1 MPGMKASARAVVIG
15 GGVVG
20 ASVLYH
26 LAKIGWADVLLLEKS
41 ELTSGSTW
49 HAAGGMHTFNG
60 EANNSR
66 LQKYTID
73 LYREIEALSGQS
85 CGLHPN
91 GGLMLAATQG
101 ELDSLKLICS
111 RARYL
116 GMETRMITLDEAR
129 EFNPLIDARHFIGAL
144 WRADGG
150 HCDPSGTTHAYVKAA
165 RALGASV
172 ERYTRVL
179 SLAQRADGT
188 WDVVTDKGTVH
199 AEHVVNC
206 AGLWAREIGRMVGI
220 ELPVLAMEHHYL
232 LTEDIPELKGR
243 EREIVNTT
251 DYAGEIYMR
260 QERGGALIGT
270 YEPHGKVWAPVR
282 TPDDFSMQ
290 LLPDDFER
298 LAPCFEVGFEHFP
311 ALGRAGIR
319 KAINGPFTFA
329 PDGNPL
335 VGPVRGVRNFWVACA
350 VMAGFSQ
357 GGGIGLVLSRWMAAN
372 DPGQDILS
380 MDVAR
385 FGAFATPRYTSIKVP
400 ENYGRRFRLA
410 YPNEEL
416 PAARPVRRSP
426 IYDRLKAA
434 GAVMGANFGLEHA
447 LWFAPQGMA
456 PAETPTY
463 RRSEAFPIVRAECQ
477 AVRRSAGLY
486 ETTNYGKYEITG
498 RGARAWLDRVFACRI
513 PRPGRLGLAPM
524 LNPAG
529 RIVGDLSIACL
540 AEDRYFIVGSGFA
553 EEFHLRWFWASEPP
567 ANVFVRSAASTL
579 AGFSIAGP
587 RSREIVQSLVRD
599 DLSASAFRFFD
610 VRETAVGYA
619 PALLTR
625 AGFTGEL
632 GYEIWTTPDYFA
644 SLYDDL
650 LDAGRDVGLVHFGG
664 RALSSLRLEKGYG
677 SFNKDFRPDYT
688 PGETGLDRF
697 VDFTKADFV
706 GRSAVLAE
714 RAVGPKRRFVVMEVE
729 ARDADVVGYESIMQD
744 GQAVGYVTSGA
755 YGHCVDKSLA
765 AGYVPTALAREG
777 ERFEIDVLGELCAAT
792 VRLEPLHDPQGLRL
806 RS

>member
-1 MPGMKASARAVVIG
+1 MKSSARAVVIG

-26 LAKIGWADVLLLEKS
+26 LAKIGWRDVLLLEKS

-60 EANNSR
+60 EANISR

-73 LYREIEALSGQS
+73 LYREIEAASGQS

-91 GGLMLAATQG
+91 GGLMLAATPG

-116 GMETRMITLDEAR
+116 GMETEMIPLAEACR
-129 EFNPLIDARHFIGAL
+129 LNPLIDPGYFIGAL

-165 RALGASV
+165 RALGAQA
-172 ERYTRVL
+172 ERFTRVL
-179 SLAQRADGT
+179 ALTARRDGS

-206 AGLWAREIGRMVGI
+206 AGLWARDVGHMVGI

-232 LTEDIPELKGR
+232 ITEDLPELEGR
-243 EREIVNTT
+243 DREIVNTT
-251 DYAGEIYMR
+251 DYSGEIYLR

-270 YEPHGKVWAPVR
+270 YESNGVVWSPVE
-282 TPDDFSMQ
+282 TPEEFSMQ
-290 LLPDDFER
+290 LLPEDFER
-298 LAPCFEVGFEHFP
+298 LAPSFEVGFRHFP
-311 ALGRAGIR
+311 ALGRVGIR
-319 KAINGPFTFA
+319 KAVNGPFTFA

-335 VGPVRGVRNFWVACA
+335 IGPVRGVRNFWVACA

-357 GGGIGLVLSRWMAAN
+357 GGGIGLMLSRWMAEG
-372 DPGQDILS
+372 DPGQDIIS

-385 FGAFATPRYTSIKVP
+385 FGAFATPKYTSLKVP
-400 ENYGRRFRLA
+400 ENYSRRFRLA

-426 IYDRLKAA
+426 IYERLKAA
-434 GAVMGANFGLEHA
+434 GAVMGANFALEQA
-447 LWFAPQGMA
+447 LWFAPPGVA
-456 PAETPTY
+456 GAETPTY
-463 RRSEAFPIVRAECQ
+463 RRSEAFPIVRAECR
-477 AVRRSAGLY
+477 AVRSAVGLY
-486 ETTNYGKYEITG
+486 ETTNYGKYEVTG
-498 RGARAWLDRVFACRI
+498 RGARAWLDRVFASRI
-513 PRPGRLGLAPM
+513 PKPGRFALAPM

-540 AEDRYFIVGSGFA
+540 ADDRFLIVGSGFA
-553 EEFHLRWFWASEPP
+553 EEFHLRWFSSSDPP
-567 ANVFVRSAASTL
+567 PDVFLRSAASTL
-579 AGFSIAGP
+579 CGFSIAGP
-587 RSREIVQSLVRD
+587 RSRELLQKLVRL
-599 DLSASAFRFFD
+599 DLSAGAFKLFD
-610 VRETAVGYA
+610 VQETAVGFA
-619 PALLTR
+619 PAIVTR

-632 GYEIWTTPDYFA
+632 GYEVWTTPDYFA
-644 SLYDDL
+644 MLYDDIL
-650 LDAGRDVGLVHFGG
+650 EAGHGLGLTHFGG
-664 RALSSLRLEKGYG
+664 RALTSLRLEKAYG
-677 SFNKDFRPDYT
+677 SFNKDFRPDHT

-697 VDFTKADFV
+697 VDFSKPAFT
-706 GRSAVLAE
+706 GRSAALAE
-714 RAVGPKRRFVVMEVE
+714 RALGAKRRFVVMEVAE
-729 ARDADVVGYESIMQD
+729 ADAEVVGYESIMKE
-744 GQAVGYVTSGA
+744 GAAVGYVTSGA
-755 YGHCVDKSLA
+755 YGHCIDRSLA
-765 AGYVPTALAREG
+765 AGYVPAELVRDGA
-777 ERFEIDVLGELCAAT
+777 RFEIDVLGEIRTAT
-792 VRLEPLHDPQGLRL
+792 VRLQALYDPQGLRL

>member
-1 MPGMKASARAVVIG
+1 MKDSARAVIIG

-20 ASVLYH
+20 ASTLYH
-26 LAKIGWADVLLLEKS
+26 LAKIGWTDVLLVEKS

-60 EANNSR
+60 EANISR

-73 LYREIEALSGQS
+73 LYREIEALSGHS

-91 GGLMLAATQG
+91 GGLMLAATPG

-116 GMETRMITLDEAR
+116 GMDTQMISLAEAQR
-129 EFNPLIDARHFIGAL
+129 LNPLIDPRYFIGAL

-165 RALGASV
+165 RQLGAAV
-172 ERYTRVL
+172 ERFTRVL
-179 SLAQRADGT
+179 SLGQRRDGS

-206 AGLWAREIGRMVGI
+206 AGLWAREIGHLVGI

-243 EREIVNTT
+243 SHEIVNTT

-270 YEPHGKVWAPVR
+270 YEPHGVLWSPVK
-282 TPDDFSMQ
+282 TPDDFAMQ

-298 LAPCFEVGFEHFP
+298 LAPYFEVGFQHFP

-335 VGPVRGVRNFWVACA
+335 VGPVRGLKNYWVACA

-357 GGGIGLVLSRWMAAN
+357 GGGIGLVLSRWMAHG
-372 DPGQDILS
+372 DPGQDIIS

-385 FGAFATPRYTSIKVP
+385 FGAFATPKYTTLKVP
-400 ENYGRRFRLA
+400 ENYARRFRLT

-416 PAARPVRRSP
+416 TAARPLRRSP
-426 IYDRLKAA
+426 IYDRLLAA
-434 GAVMGANFGLEHA
+434 GAVMGANFGLENA
-447 LWFAPQGMA
+447 LWFAPAGVA
-456 PAETPTY
+456 PQETPTY
-463 RRSEAFPIVRAECQ
+463 RRSEAFAVVRAECQ
-477 AVRRSAGLY
+477 AVRAGVGLY
-486 ETTNYGKYEITG
+486 ETSNYGKYEVSG
-498 RGARAWLDRVFACRI
+498 RGARAWLDRVFAARI
-513 PRPGRLGLAPM
+513 PRPGRIGLAPM

-529 RIVGDLSIACL
+529 RIMGDLSIACL
-540 AEDRYFIVGSGFA
+540 ADDRFMIVGSGFA
-553 EEFHLRWFWASEPP
+553 EEFHLRWFMAAEPP
-567 ANVFVRSAASTL
+567 ADVFVRSTAATFN
-579 AGFSIAGP
+579 GVSIAGP
-587 RSREIVQSLVRD
+587 RARELVQRLVRV
-599 DLSASAFRFFD
+599 DLSASAFKLFD
-610 VRETAVGYA
+610 ARQTAVGFS
-619 PALLTR
+619 PAILTR

-632 GYEIWTTPDYFA
+632 GYEIWTTPDYFTL
-644 SLYDDL
+644 LYDEL
-650 LDAGRDVGLVHFGG
+650 LNAGRDLGLVHFGG

-677 SFNKDFRPDYT
+677 SFNKDFRPDHT
-688 PGETGLDRF
+688 AGETGLDRF
-697 VDFTKADFV
+697 VDFSKADFV
-706 GRSAVLAE
+706 GREAAMAE
-714 RAVGPKRRFVVMEVE
+714 RVIGPQRRFVVLEV
-729 ARDADVVGYESIMQD
+729 DALDAEVIGYESILKD
-744 GQAVGYVTSGA
+744 AAAVGYVTSGA
-755 YGHCVDKSLA
+755 YGHCVGMSLA
-765 AGYVPTALAREG
+765 AGYIPATLAREG
-777 ERFEIDVLGELCAAT
+777 EPLTIDILGEMRAAT
-792 VRLEPLHDPQGLRL
+792 VRLAPLYDPLGLRL

>member
-1 MPGMKASARAVVIG
+1 MKASARAVVIG

-26 LAKIGWADVLLLEKS
+26 LAKIGWTDVLLLEKS

-60 EANNSR
+60 EANISR

-73 LYREIEALSGQS
+73 LYREIETLSGQS

-91 GGLMLAATQG
+91 GGLMLAATPG
-101 ELDSLKLICS
+101 ELDSLRLICS

-116 GMETRMITLDEAR
+116 GMETRMISLEQAL
-129 EFNPLIDARHFIGAL
+129 EFNPLIDPSHFIGAL

-150 HCDPSGTTHAYVKAA
+150 HCDPSGTTQAYVKAA
-165 RALGASV
+165 RKLGASV
-172 ERYTRVL
+172 ERFTRVTAL
-179 SLAQRADGT
+179 EQRSDGS
-188 WDVVTDKGTVH
+188 WDVRTDKGDVH

-206 AGLWAREIGRMVGI
+206 AGLWAREVGQLVGI

-232 LTEDIPELKGR
+232 LTEDLPELKGR

-251 DYAGEIYMR
+251 DYLGEIYMR
-260 QERGGALIGT
+260 QERGGCLIGT
-270 YEPHGKVWAPVR
+270 YEPHGIVWSPLH
-282 TPDDFSMQ
+282 TPEDFSMQ
-290 LLPDDFER
+290 LLPEDFER
-298 LAPCFEVGFEHFP
+298 LAPYFEVGFRHFP
-311 ALGRAGIR
+311 ALGRVGIR
-319 KAINGPFTFA
+319 KAVNGPFTFA

-335 VGPVRGVRNFWVACA
+335 VGPVRGLRNYWVACA

-357 GGGIGLVLSRWMAAN
+357 GGGIGLVLSRWMAQG

-385 FGAFATPRYTSIKVP
+385 FGAFATPKYTAIKVP
-400 ENYGRRFRLA
+400 ENYSRRFRLA

-416 PAARPVRRSP
+416 PAARPLRRSP
-426 IYDRLKAA
+426 VYERLKAA

-447 LWFAPQGMA
+447 LWFAPPGMA
-456 PAETPTY
+456 AVETPTY
-463 RRSEAFPIVRAECQ
+463 RRSEAFPVVREECL
-477 AVRRSAGLY
+477 AVRRAVGIY
-486 ETTNYGKYEITG
+486 ETTNYGKYQVTG

-513 PRPGRLGLAPM
+513 PGVGRLGLAPM
-524 LNPAG
+524 LNEAG

-540 AEDRYFIVGSGFA
+540 AEDEFLIIGSGFA
-553 EEFHLRWFWASEPP
+553 EEFHLRWFWQACPP
-567 ANVFVRSAASTL
+567 PDVQVRSAASTL

-587 RSREIVQSLVRD
+587 RARELLAPLVRI
-599 DLSASAFRFFD
+599 DLDAASFKLFSAR
-610 VRETAVGYA
+610 RTAVGLA

-632 GYEIWTTPDYFA
+632 GYEVWTTPDYFET
-644 SLYDDL
+644 LYDELLGAGSDL
-650 LDAGRDVGLVHFGG
+650 GLTHFGG

-688 PGETGLDRF
+688 PGETGLERF
-697 VDFTKADFV
+697 VDFNKAQFT
-706 GRSAVLAE
+706 GRSAALAA
-714 RAVGPKRRFVVMEVE
+714 RARGPERRFVVMEV
-729 ARDADVVGYESIMQD
+729 ADADAEVVGYESIMKE
-744 GQAVGYVTSGA
+744 GTAVGYVTSGA
-755 YGHCVDKSLA
+755 YGHYIGKSLA
-765 AGYVPTALAREG
+765 AGYVPTALARAG
-777 ERFEIDVLGELCAAT
+777 ARFEIDILGELRTAT
-792 VRLEPLHDPQGLRL
+792 VHLEPLYDPHGLKL
-806 RS
+806 RG

>member
-1 MPGMKASARAVVIG
+1 VLIG

-26 LAKIGWADVLLLEKS
+26 LARIGWTDVLLLEKG

-60 EANNSR
+60 EANISR

-91 GGLMLAATQG
+91 GGLMLAATPG

-116 GMETRMITLDEAR
+116 GMETEMISLEEAR
-129 EFNPLIDARHFIGAL
+129 NLNPLIDTSHFIGAL

-165 RALGASV
+165 RQLGASV
-172 ERYTRVL
+172 ERFTRVL
-179 SLAQRADGT
+179 SLGRCRDGT

-206 AGLWAREIGRMVGI
+206 AGLWAREVGHMVGI

-232 LTEDIPELKGR
+232 LTEDLPELKGR
-243 EREIVNTT
+243 EKEIVNTT
-251 DYAGEIYMR
+251 DYAGEIYLR
-260 QERGGALIGT
+260 QERGGVLIGT
-270 YEPHGKVWAPVR
+270 YEPHGIVWSPVK

-290 LLPDDFER
+290 LLPEDFER
-298 LAPCFEVGFEHFP
+298 LAPYFEVGFQHFP
-311 ALGRAGIR
+311 ALGRVGIR
-319 KAINGPFTFA
+319 KAVNGPFTFA

-335 VGPVRGVRNFWVACA
+335 VGPVRGVSNFWVACA

-357 GGGIGLVLSRWMAAN
+357 GGGIGLVLSRWMAEG
-372 DPGQDILS
+372 DPGQDIIS

-385 FGAFATPRYTSIKVP
+385 FGAFATPKYTSLKVP
-400 ENYGRRFRLA
+400 ENYSRRFRLA

-434 GAVMGANFGLEHA
+434 GALMGANFGLENA
-447 LWFAPQGMA
+447 LWFAPEGVA
-456 PAETPTY
+456 PTETPTY
-463 RRSEAFPIVRAECQ
+463 RRSEAFPVVRAECL
-477 AVRRSAGLY
+477 AVRSTVGLY
-486 ETTNYGKYEITG
+486 ETTNYGKYEVAG
-498 RGARAWLDRVFACRI
+498 RGARAWLDRVFASRI
-513 PRPGRLGLAPM
+513 PKPGRFALAPM

-529 RIVGDLSIACL
+529 RIMGDLSIACL
-540 AEDRYFIVGSGFA
+540 AQDRFLIVGSGFA
-553 EEFHLRWFWASEPP
+553 EEFHLRWFWASEP
-567 ANVFVRSAASTL
+567 AADVWVRSAASSL
-579 AGFSIAGP
+579 CGVSIAGP
-587 RSREIVQSLVRD
+587 RSRELVQRLVRD
-599 DLSASAFRFFD
+599 DLSPTAFKLFQ
-610 VRETAVGYA
+610 VRETAVGFA
-619 PALLTR
+619 PVILTR

-650 LDAGRDVGLVHFGG
+650 WDAGRELGLVHFGG
-664 RALSSLRLEKGYG
+664 RALSSLRLEKAYG

-697 VDFTKADFV
+697 VDFSKPEFT
-706 GRSAVLAE
+706 GRAAALAE
-714 RAVGPKRRFVVMEVE
+714 RAAGPRRRFVVMEV
-729 ARDADVVGYESIMQD
+729 ADADAEVVGYESIMKD
-744 GQAVGYVTSGA
+744 GAAVGYVTSGA
-755 YGHCVDKSLA
+755 YGHCVGKSLA
-765 AGYVPTALAREG
+765 AGYVPTALARDSA
-777 ERFEIDVLGELCAAT
+777 RFEIDILGEMRAAT
-792 VRLEPLHDPQGLRL
+792 VRLEPLYDPQGLRL
-806 RS
+806 RG

>member
-1 MPGMKASARAVVIG
+1 MKSSARAVIIG

-26 LAKIGWADVLLLEKS
+26 LAKIGWRDVLLLEKS

-60 EANNSR
+60 EANISR

-91 GGLMLAATQG
+91 GGLMLAADPG
-101 ELDSLKLICS
+101 ELDSLRLICS

-116 GMETRMITLDEAR
+116 GMETEMISLAR
-129 EFNPLIDARHFIGAL
+129 AQELNPLIDTRHFIGAL

-150 HCDPSGTTHAYVKAA
+150 HCDPSGTTQAYVKAA
-165 RALGASV
+165 RQLGAAV
-172 ERYTRVL
+172 ERFTRVL
-179 SLAQRADGT
+179 SLEQRGDDS
-188 WDVVTDKGTVH
+188 WDVITDKGTVH

-206 AGLWAREIGRMVGI
+206 AGLWAREVGHMVGI

-232 LTEDIPELKGR
+232 ITEDLDELAGR
-243 EREIVNTT
+243 EHEIVNTT
-251 DYAGEIYMR
+251 DYAGEIYLR
-260 QERGGALIGT
+260 QERRGVLIGT
-270 YEPHGKVWAPVR
+270 YEPHGVIWSPVK

-290 LLPDDFER
+290 LLPEDFER
-298 LAPCFEVGFEHFP
+298 LAPYFEVGFKHFP

-319 KAINGPFTFA
+319 KAVNGPFTFA

-335 VGPVRGVRNFWVACA
+335 VGPVRGVRNYWVACA

-357 GGGIGLVLSRWMAAN
+357 GGGIGLVLSRWMAEG

-385 FGAFATPRYTSIKVP
+385 FGAFATPTYTSLKVP
-400 ENYGRRFRLA
+400 ENYSRRFRLA

-416 PAARPVRRSP
+416 PAARPVRRSA
-426 IYDRLKAA
+426 IYDRLLTA
-434 GAVMGANFGLEHA
+434 GAVMGANFGLENA
-447 LWFAPQGMA
+447 LWFAPQGTA
-456 PAETPTY
+456 PSETPTY
-463 RRSEAFPIVRAECQ
+463 RRSEAFPFVRAECH
-477 AVRRSAGLY
+477 AVRSGVGLY
-486 ETTNYGKYEITG
+486 ETTNYGKYEVSG

-513 PRPGRLGLAPM
+513 PQPGRIALAPM

-529 RIVGDLSIACL
+529 RIVGDLSMACL
-540 AEDRYFIVGSGFA
+540 AEDRFMIVGSGFA
-553 EEFHLRWFWASEPP
+553 EEFHLRWLWSQEPP
-567 ANVFVRSAASTL
+567 ADVAVRSLSSTL

-587 RSREIVQSLVRD
+587 RARELVQRLVRI
-599 DLSASAFRFFD
+599 DLSAGSFRLFQ
-610 VRETAVGYA
+610 VKETAVGFA
-619 PALLTR
+619 PSILAR

-644 SLYDDL
+644 TLYDDL
-650 LDAGRDVGLVHFGG
+650 WDAGRDLGLTHFGG
-664 RALSSLRLEKGYG
+664 RALSSLRLEKAYG

-697 VDFTKADFV
+697 VDFAKAAFN
-706 GRSAVLAE
+706 GRAAALTE
-714 RAVGPKRRFVVMEVE
+714 RAAGAGRRFVVMEVE
-729 ARDADVVGYESIMQD
+729 NTDVEVIGYESIMKD
-744 GQAVGYVTSGA
+744 GAAVGYVTSGA
-755 YGHCVDKSLA
+755 YGHWVDKSLA
-765 AGYVPTALAREG
+765 AGYVPTALARDG
-777 ERFEIDVLGELCAAT
+777 ERFEIDILGEMRIAS
-792 VRLEPLHDPQGLRL
+792 VRLEPLYDPRGLRL

>member
-1 MPGMKASARAVVIG
+1 MKTSARAVVIG

-20 ASVLYH
+20 ASTLYH
-26 LAKIGWADVLLLEKS
+26 LARIGWTDVLLLEKS

-60 EANNSR
+60 EANISR

-91 GGLMLAATQG
+91 GGLMLAATPG

-116 GMETRMITLDEAR
+116 GMETEMISLEEALN
-129 EFNPLIDARHFIGAL
+129 FNPLIDTSHFIGAL

-165 RALGASV
+165 RQLGASV
-172 ERYTRVL
+172 ERFTRVL
-179 SLAQRADGT
+179 SLGQRRDGS

-206 AGLWAREIGRMVGI
+206 AGLWAREIGHLVGI

-232 LTEDIPELKGR
+232 LTEDLPELKGR
-243 EREIVNTT
+243 DQEIVNTT
-251 DYAGEIYMR
+251 DYAGEIYLR

-270 YEPHGKVWAPVR
+270 YEPHGVVWSPLK

-290 LLPDDFER
+290 LLPEDFER
-298 LAPCFEVGFEHFP
+298 LAPYFEVGFRHFP
-311 ALGRAGIR
+311 ALGRVGIR
-319 KAINGPFTFA
+319 KAVNGPFTFA

-357 GGGIGLVLSRWMAAN
+357 GGGIGLVLSRWMAEN
-372 DPGQDILS
+372 DPGQDIIS

-385 FGAFATPRYTSIKVP
+385 FGAFATPKYTSLKVP
-400 ENYGRRFRLA
+400 ENYSRRFRLA

-426 IYDRLKAA
+426 IYDKLQAA
-434 GAVMGANFGLEHA
+434 GAVMGANFGLENA
-447 LWFAPQGMA
+447 LWFAPAGVA
-456 PAETPTY
+456 PSETPTY
-463 RRSEAFPIVRAECQ
+463 RRSEAFPVVRAECQ
-477 AVRRSAGLY
+477 AVRNTVGLY
-486 ETTNYGKYEITG
+486 ETTNYGKYEVAG
-498 RGARAWLDRVFACRI
+498 RGARAWLDRVFASRL
-513 PRPGRLGLAPM
+513 PKPGRFALAPM

-529 RIVGDLSIACL
+529 RIMGDLSIACL
-540 AEDRYFIVGSGFA
+540 ADDRFLIVGSGFA
-553 EEFHLRWFWASEPP
+553 EEFHLRWFWASEP
-567 ANVFVRSAASTL
+567 AADVSVRSAASTL
-579 AGFSIAGP
+579 TGVSIAGP
-587 RSREIVQSLVRD
+587 RSRELVQRLVRD
-599 DLSASAFRFFD
+599 DLSASAFRLFQ
-610 VRETAVGYA
+610 VRETAVGFA
-619 PALLTR
+619 PAILTR

-650 LDAGRDVGLVHFGG
+650 WEVGRELGLVHFGG
-664 RALSSLRLEKGYG
+664 RALSSLRLEKAYG

-697 VDFTKADFV
+697 VDFSKPDFT
-706 GRSAVLAE
+706 GRAAALAE
-714 RAVGPKRRFVVMEVE
+714 RAAGPARRFVVMEV
-729 ARDADVVGYESIMQD
+729 AQADAEVVGYESIMKD
-744 GQAVGYVTSGA
+744 GAAVGYVTSGA
-755 YGHCVDKSLA
+755 YGHCVGKSLA

-777 ERFEIDVLGELCAAT
+777 ARFEIDILGEMRAAT
-792 VRLEPLHDPQGLRL
+792 VRLEPLYDPQGLRL
-806 RS
+806 RG

>member
-1 MPGMKASARAVVIG
+1 MKASARAVVIG

-20 ASVLYH
+20 ASTLYH
-26 LAKIGWADVLLLEKS
+26 LARIGWTDVLLLEKS

-60 EANNSR
+60 EANISR

-91 GGLMLAATQG
+91 GGLMLAATPG
-101 ELDSLKLICS
+101 ELDSLRLICS

-116 GMETRMITLDEAR
+116 GMETEMISLEEAR
-129 EFNPLIDARHFIGAL
+129 NFNPLIDASHFIGAL

-165 RALGASV
+165 RQLGASV
-172 ERYTRVL
+172 ERFTRVL
-179 SLAQRADGT
+179 SLGQRRDGT

-206 AGLWAREIGRMVGI
+206 AGLWAREIGHMVGI

-232 LTEDIPELKGR
+232 LTEDLPELEGR
-243 EREIVNTT
+243 EKEIVNTT
-251 DYAGEIYMR
+251 DYAGEIYLR
-260 QERGGALIGT
+260 QERGGVLIGT
-270 YEPHGKVWAPVR
+270 YEPHGVVWSPLK
-282 TPDDFSMQ
+282 TPEDFSMQ
-290 LLPDDFER
+290 LLPEDFER
-298 LAPCFEVGFEHFP
+298 LAPYFEVGFRHFP
-311 ALGRAGIR
+311 ALGRVGIR
-319 KAINGPFTFA
+319 KAVNGPFTFA

-357 GGGIGLVLSRWMAAN
+357 GGGIGLVLSRWMAEN
-372 DPGQDILS
+372 DPGQDIIS

-385 FGAFATPRYTSIKVP
+385 FGAFATPKYTSLKVP
-400 ENYGRRFRLA
+400 ENYSRRFRLA

-426 IYDRLKAA
+426 IYDRLRAA
-434 GAVMGANFGLEHA
+434 GAVMGANFGLENA
-447 LWFAPQGMA
+447 LWFAPAGVA
-456 PAETPTY
+456 PTETPTY
-463 RRSEAFPIVRAECQ
+463 RRSEAFPVVRAECQ
-477 AVRRSAGLY
+477 AVRKTVGLY
-486 ETTNYGKYEITG
+486 ETTNYGKYEVAG
-498 RGARAWLDRVFACRI
+498 RGARAWLDRVFASRI
-513 PRPGRLGLAPM
+513 PKPGRFALAPM

-529 RIVGDLSIACL
+529 RIMGDLSIACL
-540 AEDRYFIVGSGFA
+540 ADDRFLIVGSGFA
-553 EEFHLRWFWASEPP
+553 EEFHLRWFWASEP
-567 ANVFVRSAASTL
+567 AADVWVRSAASSL
-579 AGFSIAGP
+579 NGVSIAGP
-587 RSREIVQSLVRD
+587 KSRQLVQRLVRD
-599 DLSASAFRFFD
+599 DLSPSAFKLFQ
-610 VRETAVGYA
+610 VRETAVGFA
-619 PALLTR
+619 PAILTR

-650 LDAGRDVGLVHFGG
+650 WDAGRELGLVHFGG
-664 RALSSLRLEKGYG
+664 RALSSLRLEKAYG

-697 VDFTKADFV
+697 VDFTKPDFT
-706 GRSAVLAE
+706 GRAAALAE
-714 RAVGPKRRFVVMEVE
+714 RAAGAQRRFVVMEV
-729 ARDADVVGYESIMQD
+729 ADADAEVVGYESIMKD
-744 GQAVGYVTSGA
+744 GAAVGYVTSGA
-755 YGHCVDKSLA
+755 YGHCVGKSLA
-765 AGYVPTALAREG
+765 AGYVPSALVHEG
-777 ERFEIDVLGELCAAT
+777 ARFEIDILGEMRAAT
-792 VRLEPLHDPQGLRL
+792 VHLEPLYDPQGLRL
-806 RS
+806 RG

>member
-1 MPGMKASARAVVIG
+1 MKASARAVVIG

-20 ASVLYH
+20 ASTLYH
-26 LAKIGWADVLLLEKS
+26 LARIGWTDVLLLEKS

-60 EANNSR
+60 EANISR

-91 GGLMLAATQG
+91 GGLMLAATPG

-116 GMETRMITLDEAR
+116 GMETEMISLEEAR
-129 EFNPLIDARHFIGAL
+129 NFNPLIDTSHFIGAL

-165 RALGASV
+165 RQLGASV
-172 ERYTRVL
+172 ERFTRVL
-179 SLAQRADGT
+179 SLGQRRDGT

-206 AGLWAREIGRMVGI
+206 AGLWAREIGHMVGI

-232 LTEDIPELKGR
+232 LTEDLPELKGR
-243 EREIVNTT
+243 EKEIVNTT
-251 DYAGEIYMR
+251 DYAGEIYLR

-270 YEPHGKVWAPVR
+270 YEPHGIVWSPLK
-282 TPDDFSMQ
+282 TPEDFSMQ
-290 LLPDDFER
+290 LLPEDFER
-298 LAPCFEVGFEHFP
+298 LAPYFEVGFRHFP
-311 ALGRAGIR
+311 ALGRVGIR
-319 KAINGPFTFA
+319 KAVNGPFTFA

-357 GGGIGLVLSRWMAAN
+357 GGGIGLVLSRWMAEN
-372 DPGQDILS
+372 DPGQDIIS

-385 FGAFATPRYTSIKVP
+385 FGAFATPKYTSLKVP
-400 ENYGRRFRLA
+400 ENYSRRFRLA

-426 IYDRLKAA
+426 IYERLRAA
-434 GAVMGANFGLEHA
+434 GAVMGANFGLENA
-447 LWFAPQGMA
+447 LWFAPAGVA
-456 PAETPTY
+456 PTETPTY
-463 RRSEAFPIVRAECQ
+463 RRSEAFPVVRAECQ
-477 AVRRSAGLY
+477 AVRRTVGLY
-486 ETTNYGKYEITG
+486 ETTNYGKYEVAG
-498 RGARAWLDRVFACRI
+498 RGARAWLDRVFASRI
-513 PRPGRLGLAPM
+513 PKPGRFALAPM

-529 RIVGDLSIACL
+529 RIMGDLSIACL
-540 AEDRYFIVGSGFA
+540 ADDRFLIVGSGFA
-553 EEFHLRWFWASEPP
+553 EEFHLRWFWLAAP
-567 ANVFVRSAASTL
+567 AADVWVRSAASSL
-579 AGFSIAGP
+579 NGVSIAGP
-587 RSREIVQSLVRD
+587 KARELVQRLVRD
-599 DLSASAFRFFD
+599 DLSPSAFKLFQ
-610 VRETAVGYA
+610 VRETAVGFA
-619 PALLTR
+619 PAILTR

-650 LDAGRDVGLVHFGG
+650 WEAGRELGLVHFGG
-664 RALSSLRLEKGYG
+664 RALSSLRLEKAYG

-697 VDFTKADFV
+697 VDFTKPDFT
-706 GRSAVLAE
+706 GRAAALAE
-714 RAVGPKRRFVVMEVE
+714 RAAGAQRRFVVMEV
-729 ARDADVVGYESIMQD
+729 ADADADVVGYESIMKD
-744 GQAVGYVTSGA
+744 GAAVGYVTSGA
-755 YGHCVDKSLA
+755 YGHCVGKSLA
-765 AGYVPTALAREG
+765 AGYVPSALAREG
-777 ERFEIDVLGELCAAT
+777 ARFEIDILGEMRAAT
-792 VRLEPLHDPQGLRL
+792 VHLEPLYDPQGLRL
-806 RS
+806 RG

>member
-1 MPGMKASARAVVIG
+1 MKDSARAVVIG

-26 LAKIGWADVLLLEKS
+26 LAKIGWHDVMLLEKS

-60 EANNSR
+60 EANISR

-73 LYREIEALSGQS
+73 LYREIEAASGQS

-91 GGLMLAATQG
+91 GGLMLAATPG

-111 RARYL
+111 RSRYL
-116 GMETRMITLDEAR
+116 GMETEMISLEEACR
-129 EFNPLIDARHFIGAL
+129 LNPLIDPGYFIGAL

-165 RALGASV
+165 RALGATA
-172 ERYTRVL
+172 ERFTRVT
-179 SLAQRADGT
+179 SLAQRRDGS

-206 AGLWAREIGRMVGI
+206 AGLWAREVGQMVGI

-232 LTEDIPELKGR
+232 ITEDIPELKGR
-243 EREIVNTT
+243 DRELVNTT
-251 DYAGEIYMR
+251 DYSGEIYVR
-260 QERGGALIGT
+260 QERAGVLIGT
-270 YEPHGKVWAPVR
+270 YEPNGVVWSPAK

-290 LLPDDFER
+290 LLPEDFER
-298 LAPCFEVGFEHFP
+298 LAPYFEVGFRHFP
-311 ALGRAGIR
+311 ALGRVGVR
-319 KAINGPFTFA
+319 KAVNGPFTFA

-357 GGGIGLVLSRWMAAN
+357 GGGIGLVLSRWMAEG
-372 DPGQDILS
+372 DPGQDIIS

-385 FGAFATPRYTSIKVP
+385 FGAFATPKYTSLKVP
-400 ENYGRRFRLA
+400 ENYSRRFRLA

-426 IYDRLKAA
+426 IYQRLKAA
-434 GAVMGANFGLEHA
+434 GAVMGVNFALENA
-447 LWFAPQGMA
+447 LWFAPSGVE

-463 RRSEAFPIVRAECQ
+463 RRSEAFPIVRAECR
-477 AVRRSAGLY
+477 AVRSAVGLY
-486 ETTNYGKYEITG
+486 ETTNYGKYEVTG
-498 RGARAWLDRVFACRI
+498 RGARAWLDRVFASRI
-513 PRPGRLGLAPM
+513 PKPGRFALAPM
-524 LNPAG
+524 LNSAG
-529 RIVGDLSIACL
+529 RIAGDLSIASL
-540 AEDRYFIVGSGFA
+540 ADDRFLIVGSGFA
-553 EEFHLRWFWASEPP
+553 EEFHLRWFWASAPP
-567 ANVFVRSAASTL
+567 PDVSVRSAASTL
-579 AGFSIAGP
+579 CGFSIAGP
-587 RSREIVQSLVRD
+587 HARALLQRLVRI
-599 DLSASAFRFFD
+599 DLSAAAFKLFQ
-610 VRETAVGYA
+610 VRETAVGFA
-619 PALLTR
+619 PAILTR

-632 GYEIWTTPDYFA
+632 GYEVWTTPDYFET
-644 SLYDDL
+644 LYDDIRE
-650 LDAGRDVGLVHFGG
+650 AGADLGLIHFGG
-664 RALSSLRLEKGYG
+664 RALSSLRLEKAYG

-697 VDFTKADFV
+697 VDFSKSDFM
-706 GRSAVLAE
+706 GHAAALAE
-714 RAVGPKRRFVVMEVE
+714 RATGPKRRFVVMEVAQADAE
-729 ARDADVVGYESIMQD
+729 AVGYESIMKD
-744 GQAVGYVTSGA
+744 GEAVGYVTSGA
-755 YGHCVDKSLA
+755 YGHCIERSLA
-765 AGYVPTALAREG
+765 AGYVPARLARDG
-777 ERFEIDVLGELCAAT
+777 ERFEIDIFGEMRTAT
-792 VRLEPLHDPQGLRL
+792 VRLKPLYDPEGLRL